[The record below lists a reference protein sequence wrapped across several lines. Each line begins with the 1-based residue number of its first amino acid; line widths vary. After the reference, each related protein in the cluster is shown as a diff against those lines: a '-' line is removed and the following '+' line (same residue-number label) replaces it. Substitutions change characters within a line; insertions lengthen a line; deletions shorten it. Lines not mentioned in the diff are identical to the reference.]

1 MAKLV
6 ILTEGFAGTSYE
18 LKAERTTVG
27 RHEDN
32 AFVIPEPSVS
42 GHHCEIILKGTE
54 VVVRDL
60 NSTNGTYINSQPISE
75 GVLKPGQ
82 ILRLGQVELRLEDGA
97 TPPPPKKPLAHT
109 TALGAGVKLTELEQ
123 KGGRPVVPP
132 FAKKSDAANRIF
144 LVVGIVL
151 GLVILGLIA
160 YSVYRLSF

>member
-42 GHHCEIILKGTE
+42 GHHCEIILKGNE
-54 VVVRDL
+54 VIVRDL
-60 NSTNGTYINSQPISE
+60 NSTNGTYINSQPITE
-75 GVLKPGQ
+75 AVIKPGQ
-82 ILRLGQVELRLEDGA
+82 ILRLGQVELRFEDGT
-97 TPPPPKKPLAHT
+97 TPQPKKPLDHT
-109 TALGAGVKLTELEQ
+109 TALGAGVKLTDLEQ
-123 KGGRPVVPP
+123 KGTRPVVPP

-144 LVVGIVL
+144 LYVGILL
-151 GLVILGLIA
+151 GLVILGLIG
-160 YSVYRLSF
+160 YSVYKLSF